1 MLVGQGH
8 APPSFSCNNV
18 FRETM
23 LRTLSY
29 VLVLGGLVVAGFGVH
44 SIWTAKQAE
53 QQAEQQWDQVVESQP
68 VVPAHKVPKGETFAR
83 LSISRLGGRWAVIEG
98 ADRVELKKGP
108 GHLINTALPG
118 SRGNC
123 VIAGHRD
130 TQFRILRDVEIGES
144 ITVESGGHTYIYRVT
159 DRRVVSP
166 SDTRSLYPTLAPTLT
181 LVTCYPFYFVGPAPK
196 RFVVRA
202 KLVS

>member
-1 MLVGQGH
+1 
-8 APPSFSCNNV
+8 
-18 FRETM
+18 M
-23 LRTLSY
+23 LRTFSY
-29 VLVLGGLVVAGFGVH
+29 IFVLGGLLLAGFGVH

-53 QQAEQQWDQVVESQP
+53 QQAELQWDQVVESQP
-68 VVPAHKVPKGETFAR
+68 VAPAHRVRKGETFAR

-98 ADRVELKKGP
+98 ADRPELRKGP

-130 TQFRILRDVEIGES
+130 TQFRILRDVEIGET
-144 ITVESGGHTYIYRVT
+144 ITIESGGHNYMYRVT

-166 SDTRSLYPTLAPTLT
+166 SDTRALYPTPTPTLT

-196 RFVVRA
+196 RFIVRA
-202 KLVS
+202 ELVS

>member
-1 MLVGQGH
+1 
-8 APPSFSCNNV
+8 
-18 FRETM
+18 M

-29 VLVLGGLVVAGFGVH
+29 LLVLGGLVVTGFGLH

-53 QQAEQQWDQVVESQP
+53 QQAEQQWDRVVESQP
-68 VVPAHKVPKGETFAR
+68 VAPAHKFRAGETFAR
-83 LSISRLGGRWAVIEG
+83 LSIGRLGGRWVVVEG
-98 ADRVELKKGP
+98 ADRVDLKKGP

-130 TQFRILRDVEIGES
+130 TQFRMLRNVEIGES
-144 ITVESGGHTYIYRVT
+144 ITIESGGRNYVYRVT

-166 SDTRSLYPTLAPTLT
+166 SDTRSLFPTPTPTLT
-181 LVTCYPFYFVGPAPK
+181 LVTCYPFYYVGPAPK
-196 RFVVRA
+196 RFIVRA
-202 KLVS
+202 ELVS

>member
-1 MLVGQGH
+1 MHKEVGQGD
-8 APPSFSCNNV
+8 ALPISDSSSKNP
-18 FRETM
+18 M
-23 LRTLSY
+23 LRTFSY
-29 VLVLGGLVVAGFGVH
+29 LFVLGGLVLAGFGVH
-44 SIWTAKQAE
+44 SIWTTKQAE

-68 VVPAHKVPKGETFAR
+68 VAPKHKVRKGEPFAR
-83 LSISRLGGRWAVIEG
+83 LSIDRLGGRWAVIEG

-130 TQFRILRDVEIGES
+130 TQFRILRNIEIGES
-144 ITVESGGHTYIYRVT
+144 ITIESGGRNYEYRVI
-159 DRRVVSP
+159 DKSVVSP
-166 SDTRSLYPTLAPTLT
+166 NDTRSLSPTPTPTLT

-196 RFVVRA
+196 RFIVRA
-202 KLVS
+202 ELVS